1 MSNTNTIIKAWES
14 KKFKPVYWFEG
25 EEVYYIDELINYAET
40 SILPE
45 AEASFNLSIFYGK
58 DSSWADVVNACMKYP
73 MFSDRQIVILKEA
86 QQMKDLDLLSNY
98 IQKPLHSTIF
108 IVGHKNKALDAR
120 TSFAKLVK
128 SATEYVKFEKVKDH
142 KLPDVVKNLVQSR
155 ELSIGNKAL
164 MMLIEHIGSDLSRIN
179 NELDK
184 VMVNMGGKKEIT
196 EELIE
201 EFIGISKDYNVFELQ
216 RALGKKDIAL
226 SLKIVGYF
234 ESNPKSVNIH
244 SVVPVLYGFFSKAL
258 SVSVA
263 SKTGGNIESETGI
276 RGFLLSDYYE
286 TAKRYSTEQLE
297 KVIILLNNFNLRSLG
312 VNDPGSPQGS
322 LMKELV
328 MKIAMC

>member
-108 IVGHKNKALDAR
+108 IVAHKNKALDAR

-216 RALGKKDIAL
+216 RALGNKDIAR
-226 SLKIVGYF
+226 SLRIVGYF
-234 ESNPKSVNIH
+234 ESNPKSATIH
-244 SVVPVLYGFFSKAL
+244 SVVPVLYSFFSKAL

-263 SKTGGNIESETGI
+263 AKSGGNIESETGI

-297 KVIILLNNFNLRSLG
+297 KVIILLNNFNLRSVG
-312 VNDPGSPQGS
+312 VNDPGSSQGS